1 MVAFSFSALRKYML
15 DKGYV
20 QETLAQA
27 VGMTQATLS
36 GRMNRKHPFTAWE
49 MKRISQVLDIPPE
62 QFAAVFCEMEQE
74 CETKPK
80 GKAVRLA

>member
-1 MVAFSFSALRKYML
+1 MVPFSFSALRKYML

-20 QETLAQA
+20 QETLARD
-27 VGMTQATLS
+27 VGMKQSTLS
-36 GRMNRKHPFTAWE
+36 GRMNRKQPFTAWE
-49 MKRISQVLDIPPE
+49 MKRIGRVLDIPPE
-62 QFAAVFCEMEQE
+62 QFAAVFCEIEQE